1 MTPTAHEVEFLLRY
15 RRLPRDVKQAIQ
27 VLVRART
34 NLANLPIFVGLEEV
48 ADLYRLSVKT
58 VRRKCSEGSF
68 SPLPAKKY
76 PYLWRRD
83 DILRDIHGPTTRLPR
98 RAHGFA
104 ATKARLA
111 LVTTTPA

>member
-1 MTPTAHEVEFLLRY
+1 MTPTALEVDLLLRY
-15 RRLPRDVKQAIQ
+15 RRLPRDVKQAIS

-34 NLANLPIFVGLEEV
+34 NLATLPILVGLEEV
-48 ADLYRLSVKT
+48 ADLYRLSAKT

-68 SPLPAKKY
+68 APLPAKKY
-76 PYLWRRD
+76 PYRWRRD

-104 ATKARLA
+104 AVNAPRLQA
-111 LVTTTPA
+111 